1 VHEEFAVTDRADT
14 TTCPAATFDDLLAL
28 RPDVVRCPYGAYAA
42 QRHSDPVSYNE
53 QLGAWIVTR
62 HEDVL
67 DVLRDATRFSNRMA
81 SGPSSVSG
89 IAQQILQNAD
99 LPERTRQQ
107 AARRIELSKSRVLLF
122 SDPPL
127 HKRQRS
133 LVNAA
138 FTPRRV
144 AELDG
149 AVKELTNQ
157 LIDNFATDGP
167 TDVVA
172 GFSMPI
178 PMTVIATLLGV
189 PPSHMATFKE
199 WSNAFTRGVG
209 ALSHDMDA
217 IIEIFDQVDAFYDY
231 FTEELDRRREH
242 PVDDLLSDLLAARL
256 DGEDPLTLAELLQM
270 LVQFLVAGNETTT
283 NLLTSALW
291 MLAKDPALQESL
303 REDPEKIT
311 NFLDEVLRLEPPVQG
326 IWRVAVEDVEVGGTR
341 IPADSLIYL
350 VTGSANR
357 DQAVYSEPDA
367 LDLDNAR
374 ARHLTFGRG
383 EHSCLGMN
391 LAKMESKAALSVLLE
406 RCHSIALADPDQEVT
421 FHRSFVLHGIESL
434 SITFSPPSR

>member
-1 VHEEFAVTDRADT
+1 MTERAET

-28 RPDVVRCPYGAYAA
+28 RPDVVRCPYSAYAA
-42 QRHSDPVSYNE
+42 QRDSEPVTHNE
-53 QLGAWIVTR
+53 QLGAWVVTR

-81 SGPSSVSG
+81 SGPSSVSS
-89 IAQQILQNAD
+89 IAQQILQND
-99 LPERTRQQ
+99 EIPERTRRQ

-157 LIDNFATDGP
+157 LIDNFASDGP
-167 TDVVA
+167 TDIVA
-172 GFSMPI
+172 AFSMPI

-189 PPSHMATFKE
+189 PPSHMATFKD

-209 ALSHDMDA
+209 ALSHDIDA

-231 FTEELDRRREH
+231 FTEELDHRREH

-256 DGEDPLTLAELLQM
+256 DGEAPLTLPELLQM

-283 NLLTSALW
+283 NLLTSAVW
-291 MLAKDPALQESL
+291 TLAKDPQLQNTL
-303 REDPEKIT
+303 RQDPSKLT

-326 IWRVAVEDVEVGGTR
+326 IWRVAVDDVEIGGTHV
-341 IPADSLIYL
+341 PADGLIYL

-357 DQAVYSEPDA
+357 DPEVYTQPDD
-367 LDLDNAR
+367 LDLDESR
-374 ARHLTFGRG
+374 PRHLTFGRG

-391 LAKMESKAALSVLLE
+391 LAKMESKAALTVLLE
-406 RCHSIALADPDQEVT
+406 RCHDIALADPGQDVT

-434 SITFSPPSR
+434 PLTMSTTSD